1 MAEDKQEPLNDAA
14 MSSIEAGVVEAP
26 YSIYS
31 SKEKWIIVGMVAL
44 AGFYRYVL
52 DSEIVNQDLA
62 VFRVFQV
69 LG

>member
-1 MAEDKQEPLNDAA
+1 MAEDKQEPVNDAV
-14 MSSIEAGVVEAP
+14 MSSIEAGEVEAP

-31 SKEKWIIVGMVAL
+31 NKEKWIIVGMVAL

-52 DSEIVNQDLA
+52 VPEVVNQDCA
-62 VFRVFQV
+62 VFRVSSV